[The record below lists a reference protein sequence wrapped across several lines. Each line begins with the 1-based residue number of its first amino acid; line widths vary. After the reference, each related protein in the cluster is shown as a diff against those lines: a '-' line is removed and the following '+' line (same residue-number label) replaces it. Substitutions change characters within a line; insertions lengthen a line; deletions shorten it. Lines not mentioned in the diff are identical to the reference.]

1 MGLAKGLCLARLG
14 FACASLGARI
24 WGAHGTLMSLTW
36 FQTQLARGVRGAR
49 VALAWGS
56 HGAAMGPVLE
66 DSILCV
72 LGPCVGGVRLV
83 LVLCEIRKGLI
94 WDSHGLR
101 M

>member
-1 MGLAKGLCLARLG
+1 
-14 FACASLGARI
+14 
-24 WGAHGTLMSLTW
+24 MSFTW

-66 DSILCV
+66 DSILFV

-83 LVLCEIRKGLI
+83 LVLCEIRMGLI